1 MWENVH
7 MQAWNLREADRRDI
21 EWRDQRRMGYS
32 SFLILVEHLLPFV
45 EKGGPWAAIP
55 IQLAVAAVLHRLVY
69 GLPPK
74 IVAAAYGIGTSTVG
88 N

>member
-21 EWRDQRRMGYS
+21 EWRDQCRMGYS
-32 SFLILVEHLLPFV
+32 SFLILVEHLQPFV
-45 EKGGPWAAIP
+45 EKCGSWAAIP
-55 IQLAVAAVLHRLVY
+55 IQLAAAAVLHRLAY

-74 IVAAAYGIGTSTVG
+74 IVAAAYGIDTSPVG